1 MADITKKVTEVIAKT
16 LEVDFDKVTA
26 ESHFVNDFNAD
37 SLQQI
42 ELVMA
47 LENEFGIQIPE
58 EEANNIQT
66 VQDAIDRVMKINTA

>member
-1 MADITKKVTEVIAKT
+1 MADVAKKVTEVIAKT
-16 LEVDFDKVTA
+16 LELEADKVTP

-66 VQDAIDRVMKINTA
+66 VQDAIDHVIKLSA

>member
-1 MADITKKVTEVIAKT
+1 MADIAKKVTEVIAKT
-16 LEVDFDKVTA
+16 LEVDVDKVTT

-58 EEANNIQT
+58 EEANTIQT
-66 VQDAIDRVMKINTA
+66 VQDAIDHVVKTNAA

>member
-1 MADITKKVTEVIAKT
+1 MADVAKKVTDVITKT
-16 LEVDFDKVTA
+16 LELEADKVTL

-47 LENEFGIQIPE
+47 LENEFDIQIPE

-66 VQDAIDRVMKINTA
+66 VQDAINHVIKLSA